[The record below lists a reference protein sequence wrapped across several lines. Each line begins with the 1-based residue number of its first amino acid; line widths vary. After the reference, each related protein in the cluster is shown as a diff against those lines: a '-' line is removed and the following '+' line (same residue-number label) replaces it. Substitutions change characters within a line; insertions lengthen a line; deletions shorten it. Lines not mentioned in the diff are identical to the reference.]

1 MKKRIGTKLSLSK
14 ETLRN
19 LSERELGNVVG
30 GGTTETR
37 TCCSGGTSSCCTED
51 CTTTCTEGCSVPC
64 GSAGC

>member
-30 GGTTETR
+30 GGTTLTGL
-37 TCCSGGTSSCCTED
+37 CCSGGASSCCTD
-51 CTTTCTEGCSVPC
+51 DSCVSCACSVPC
-64 GSAGC
+64 GTLGC